1 MPKKIMGWLGKEDAP
16 LLLRYGAIPHMWR
29 WGLDFARNCTAAKAR
44 EHSLTNLRL
53 AKLSLQSIQEI
64 RAEHDFDYDV
74 GTTGALK
81 IYTSQSSLDSAA
93 ALGDEWARD
102 GLKYEKLTVKQC
114 VDREPAL
121 AEAASSLAGGLFFP
135 GEEIGDPNKFTQA
148 LAKKAAE
155 LGVRFQY
162 GTAVTKL
169 IIRDG
174 RVAAVGTSK
183 GEVTGDAVVVAM
195 GSFSADL
202 LKTVG
207 VRVSIYPVKGLTI
220 TVDAAPW
227 KGAPQCA
234 VIDDGRLFGLVPI
247 GNRLRVSGS
256 AEVAGY
262 DTTPSRE
269 RCQAIIDNVISVFPS
284 FSKCYD
290 PAKAFFWAGLRPV
303 ASSGVP
309 YLGVTS
315 IPNLHRECRPW
326 ALRLDHGLRF
336 GACCGKPRRTPE
348 ARHRC
353 DRPYAGDAL
362 THQRIL
368 KCHRFNHLA
377 TAKDFQSPWQSAL
390 EISSIPARSG
400 IMASTRAMSATIPA
414 GSSLMTAPA
423 CPNAASKRRHAVR

>member
-1 MPKKIMGWLGKEDAP
+1 MKVVVLGAGIVGTATAYYLAKLGCDVEVVERQPAAGMETSRANGGVIHVSEVQPWAQPGMPRKILGWLGKEDAP
-16 LLLRYGAIPHMWR
+16 LLLRYSAIPHMWR
-29 WGLDFARNCTAAKAR
+29 WGLDFTRNCTAAKAR

-64 RAEHDFDYDV
+64 RAEHGFDYDV
-74 GTTGALK
+74 RTTGALK
-81 IYTSQSSLDSAA
+81 IYTNQASLDSAA

-102 GLKYEKLTVKQC
+102 GLKYEKLSVQQC

-121 AEAASSLAGGLFFP
+121 AEASSSLAGGLFFP

-148 LAKKAAE
+148 LANKTAE
-155 LGVRFQY
+155 LGVRFKY
-162 GTAVTKL
+162 DTAVTKL
-169 IIRDG
+169 IIRNG

-207 VRVSIYPVKGLTI
+207 VRVPIYPVKGLTI

-247 GNRLRVSGS
+247 GSRLRVSGS

-262 DTTPSRE
+262 DTTPSRA

-284 FSKCYD
+284 FAKCYD

-309 YLGVTS
+309 YLGATA
-315 IPNLHRECRPW
+315 IPNLHVN
-326 ALRLDHGLRF
+326 AGHGH
-336 GACCGKPRRTPE
+336 CGWTMGCGSGRVVASLVAGKKPDIDVTGLTP
-348 ARHRC
+348 A
-353 DRPYAGDAL
+353 
-362 THQRIL
+362 TH
-368 KCHRFNHLA
+368 
-377 TAKDFQSPWQSAL
+377 
-390 EISSIPARSG
+390 
-400 IMASTRAMSATIPA
+400 
-414 GSSLMTAPA
+414 
-423 CPNAASKRRHAVR
+423 

>member
-1 MPKKIMGWLGKEDAP
+1 MKVVVLGAGIVGTATAYYLAKLGCDVEVIERQVAAGMETSRANGGVIHVSEVQPWAQPGMPKKILGWLGKEDAP

-29 WGLDFARNCTAAKAR
+29 WGLDFTRNCTAAKAR

-53 AKLSLQSIQEI
+53 AKLSLQSLQEI
-64 RAEHDFDYDV
+64 RAEHGFDYDV

-81 IYTSQSSLDSAA
+81 IYTNKASLDSAA
-93 ALGDEWARD
+93 ALGEEWARD
-102 GLKYEKLTVKQC
+102 GLKFEKLSVKQC

-121 AEAASSLAGGLFFP
+121 AEAASSLEGGLFFP

-148 LAKKAAE
+148 LAKTAAE
-155 LGVRFQY
+155 MGVQFQY
-162 GTAVTKL
+162 GTTVDKL
-169 IIRDG
+169 VIRDG

-183 GEVTGDAVVVAM
+183 GDVTGDAVIVAM

-227 KGAPQCA
+227 KEAPQCA

-284 FSKCYD
+284 FAKCYD

-303 ASSGVP
+303 SSSGVP

-315 IPNLHRECRPW
+315 ISNLHVN
-326 ALRLDHGLRF
+326 AGHGH
-336 GACCGKPRRTPE
+336 CGWTMGCGSGRVVASLVARKKPDIDVTGLTP
-348 ARHRC
+348 A
-353 DRPYAGDAL
+353 
-362 THQRIL
+362 TH
-368 KCHRFNHLA
+368 
-377 TAKDFQSPWQSAL
+377 
-390 EISSIPARSG
+390 
-400 IMASTRAMSATIPA
+400 
-414 GSSLMTAPA
+414 
-423 CPNAASKRRHAVR
+423 